1 MGQDF
6 LVQMEEFNL
15 PDPLHLPTTPAPLLE
30 SLILETTFVR
40 E

>member
-1 MGQDF
+1 MGQNF
-6 LVQMEEFNL
+6 LVQIEEFNL
-15 PDPLHLPTTPAPLLE
+15 PNPLHLPTTPAPPLE